1 MAKNNIATA
10 YVQILPTTEGIK
22 ELLKS
27 ALKEPMDEVAA
38 EIGLSGGNTLGGALS
53 TSLQKAIKSVDTSA
67 LVGSMA
73 DIGEGLEVGV
83 EAISAHTQE
92 VVQNCEALQTVM
104 TKVSDAASDEG
115 KTIEDGLEPIP
126 KITGKVRENIDELG
140 EKFKESEKPPR
151 KFGEAVR
158 ESLKKINKGFEDTG
172 KKSKI
177 FADVLKANLTSK
189 LIEFGLKAF
198 TNAVKGISTAIVGG
212 YADYEQL
219 LGGVD
224 KLFGAAS
231 DAVLQHAEEAY
242 RTAGL
247 SANQYMEAVTGF
259 SASLIS
265 GLGGDTEEAARVAD
279 IAIQDMADNANTFGT
294 DMASVQAAY
303 QGFAKQNYTMLDN
316 LNTMGALAA

>member
-1 MAKNNIATA
+1 MAKTNIATA

-22 ELLKS
+22 QKLTAALGEPMKAVGQSAGSAMGKALS
-27 ALKEPMDEVAA
+27 GALKATVAV
-38 EIGLSGGNTLGGALS
+38 GA
-53 TSLQKAIKSVDTSA
+53 AA
-67 LVGSMA
+67 MAAGAAAVGA
-73 DIGEGLEVGV
+73 
-83 EAISAHTQE
+83 
-92 VVQNCEALQTVM
+92 
-104 TKVSDAASDEG
+104 
-115 KTIEDGLEPIP
+115 
-126 KITGKVRENIDELG
+126 
-140 EKFKESEKPPR
+140 
-151 KFGEAVR
+151 
-158 ESLKKINKGFEDTG
+158 
-172 KKSKI
+172 
-177 FADVLKANLTSK
+177 VLKQ
-189 LIEFGLKAF
+189 
-198 TNAVKGISTAIVGG
+198 AVSS

-265 GLGGDTEEAARVAD
+265 GLGGDTAEAARVAD

-294 DMASVQAAY
+294 DMASIQAAY
-303 QGFAKQNYTMLDN
+303 QGFAKQNYSMLDN